1 MLSPLSAQEN
11 VDELSKVRKDRERLI
26 DLALTLEADFGRT
39 LQDYTELQKDY
50 ARLLKTK
57 SAPDQSA
64 KVQDLQNKLKQALA
78 KLAEKK
84 PVGPDPRTQALLEQ
98 DMVNLR
104 NELHRQRQELLVAR
118 ARLVRADQLQRQLDD
133 SNKGRDQAT
142 KELKQI
148 KTEYAKLL
156 NDLKTTMAKLEK
168 AEQGHKG
175 AIAKIASLQKENL
188 DLKTKIK
195 TQDAEIARLRPIEEQ
210 HKKAMAAATELEK
223 EQARLSEILTER
235 EKQLANLKS
244 HLAAEVKRTL
254 EIPVLIQAKNELE
267 KKLNDSSAS
276 NEELK
281 KNNEVLGAKRLELEK
296 KIKDAEKNIV
306 SMRAQLEKNEKA
318 MASVAKLNTTNN
330 RLVAEQALLQNTVD
344 MAKAELV
351 KAKGLRNRLEAELAE
366 SKKMAADA
374 EEIKN
379 KNAALMEEQA
389 IIRDRLMATEKSF
402 KLLKA
407 DRDKLET
414 AYRDLEQAKT
424 SLTQEIT
431 KRNDELQ
438 KLRTELAKEPKVSGD
453 AAELEKEKAVLE
465 ARLKKREEELT
476 NTRKELGKLQIN
488 ATVLEKQLV
497 SLKRTTASIDPVR
510 YAKGEADVTMQQA
523 RVLSEVQQVLK
534 LFPSA
539 RFEIVGHTC
548 DIGSANGNLKLSQQR
563 AKSLHDFLLSKGIQ
577 AARLKFRG
585 VGETEPAVPN
595 TSEANR
601 RQNRRVE
608 VEILD

>member
-1 MLSPLSAQEN
+1 
-11 VDELSKVRKDRERLI
+11 
-26 DLALTLEADFGRT
+26 
-39 LQDYTELQKDY
+39 
-50 ARLLKTK
+50 
-57 SAPDQSA
+57 
-64 KVQDLQNKLKQALA
+64 
-78 KLAEKK
+78 
-84 PVGPDPRTQALLEQ
+84 
-98 DMVNLR
+98 
-104 NELHRQRQELLVAR
+104 
-118 ARLVRADQLQRQLDD
+118 
-133 SNKGRDQAT
+133 
-142 KELKQI
+142 
-148 KTEYAKLL
+148 
-156 NDLKTTMAKLEK
+156 
-168 AEQGHKG
+168 
-175 AIAKIASLQKENL
+175 
-188 DLKTKIK
+188 
-195 TQDAEIARLRPIEEQ
+195 
-210 HKKAMAAATELEK
+210 MAAATELEK

-254 EIPVLIQAKNELE
+254 KIPILIQAKNELE
-267 KKLNDSSAS
+267 RKLNESSA
-276 NEELK
+276 NNQELK
-281 KNNEVLGAKRLELEK
+281 MNNEVLGAKRLELEK

-379 KNAALMEEQA
+379 KNAALLEEQA